1 MRLSREEIRRT
12 WAEDQRK
19 RRRRLL
25 RALGVTA
32 GVFLL
37 SLCVRYNAYYYEDKF
52 VPLAYLKSYL
62 LALRLLAAR
71 LTKSALFYDQSAA
84 IEAVG
89 GSILYLGA
97 LARLKITL
105 MALVSGAALSIAGAI
120 FQTAYRNPMASPN
133 ILGAT
138 AGVKLGNVL
147 VILLYSAAAVE
158 KVYLRYQFCYGF
170 TAVCVLAILLLGRLA
185 GSRRENFS
193 VMEMVM
199 VGSIVSQAL
208 NVVTMYLMY
217 QLEDEDLLLYQ
228 QLSLGAY
235 LQTDRVSMTIFFLIM
250 AIAILPVLLMRYR
263 MNIIGLDKMET
274 TTIGL
279 NPRPLRLVGQF
290 CGVLMVTCAMIHC
303 GEVGMLSMVIP
314 YIVRQSVGADFRQV
328 CVYSALGGGV
338 LLMVCRLLT
347 TFIVIENEPVPVSF
361 LVNLI
366 LVPIFMVILARQRGN
381 LT

>member
-279 NPRPLRLVGQF
+279 NPRPLRLVGQL

-347 TFIVIENEPVPVSF
+347 SFFVIENEPVPVSF